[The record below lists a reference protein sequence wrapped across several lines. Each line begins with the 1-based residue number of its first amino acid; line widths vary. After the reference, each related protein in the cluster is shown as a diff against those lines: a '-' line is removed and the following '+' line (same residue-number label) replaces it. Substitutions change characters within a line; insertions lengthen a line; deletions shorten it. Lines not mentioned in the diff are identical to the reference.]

1 MKKISVCPGWL
12 DLSEDH
18 RSFVFV
24 PEKAEIVRKIFQLS
38 IGGLGSYAIANHL
51 TRQDIPPFPPSTKWD
66 HTTIDSMLRNRAT
79 IGEHQPRSYVGG
91 SKKGTPIGNPISG
104 YYPPVIDEATFQA
117 AQEARHRNL
126 VTGRGRKGNNI
137 ANLFTGLTTCSYC
150 GSSVK
155 FYSNGADK
163 SLICERVLNGAGC
176 IRFAW
181 SYKSFE
187 TAVLHFVAH
196 PALVDRFT
204 GDELTTMTKLAGL
217 VRQLSQDGTYDSRFQ
232 IATMLKNVVSEL
244 KVANAGSNPTPSLSD
259 ALVRRDN
266 PMRFFE
272 IKLLDG
278 PSYVGMP
285 IQ

>member
-1 MKKISVCPGWL
+1 MKKISACPGWL
-12 DLSEDH
+12 NLSEDR

-24 PEKAEIVRKIFQLS
+24 PQKAEIVREIFQLS

-51 TRQDIPPFPPSTKWD
+51 TRQNIPPFAPSTKWD

-79 IGEHQPRSYVGG
+79 VGEHQPRSYVGG
-91 SKKGTPIGNPISG
+91 SKKGTPTGDPISA

-117 AQEARHRNL
+117 AQEARRRNL
-126 VTGRGRKGNNI
+126 LTGRGRKGNNI
-137 ANLFTGLTTCSYC
+137 ANPFTGLTTCSYC
-150 GSSVK
+150 GFSVR
-155 FYSNGADK
+155 FYSNGPDK
-163 SLICERVLNGAGC
+163 SLVCEQVLDGAGC

-181 SYKSFE
+181 SYRSFE
-187 TAVLHFVAH
+187 TAVLNFVAH
-196 PALVDRFT
+196 PAFVDRFA
-204 GDELTTMTKLAGL
+204 GDELATMTKLAVL
-217 VRQLSQDGTYDSRFQ
+217 VRQLSQGETYDARFQ

-244 KVANAGSNPTPSLSD
+244 KVASAGSNPTPSLSG

-266 PMRFFE
+266 PKRFFE
-272 IKLLDG
+272 IKLWDG

>member
-1 MKKISVCPGWL
+1 MKKISACPGWL
-12 DLSEDH
+12 NLSEDR
-18 RSFVFV
+18 RSFVFE
-24 PEKAEIVRKIFQLS
+24 PEKAEIVREIFQLS

-51 TRQDIPPFPPSTKWD
+51 TRHNIPPFAPSTKWD

-79 IGEHQPRSYVGG
+79 VGEHQPRSYVGG
-91 SKKGTPIGNPISG
+91 SKKGTPIGNPISA
-104 YYPPVIDEATFQA
+104 YYPAVIDEATFQA
-117 AQEARHRNL
+117 AQEARRRNL
-126 VTGRGRKGNNI
+126 LTGRGRKGNNI

-155 FYSNGADK
+155 FHSNGADK
-163 SLICERVLNGAGC
+163 SLICEQVLNDAGC

-181 SYKSFE
+181 SYRSFE

-196 PALVDRFT
+196 PAFVERFT
-204 GDELTTMTKLAGL
+204 GDELTTMTNLAGL
-217 VRQLSQDGTYDSRFQ
+217 VRQFSRDGTYDARFQ

-244 KVANAGSNPTPSLSD
+244 KVASAGSNPTPSMSG

-266 PMRFFE
+266 PKRFFE
-272 IKLLDG
+272 IKLWDG